1 MSLLSADA
9 ADFAPRG
16 RPLPNRVYLATVE
29 EVSINELDN
38 GTQLARRYGN
48 LRTEQGAGEFELPDG
63 STFTI
68 GNRKVFHRSWIDH
81 KVELAAKIGQGEI
94 KREAVAAGLM
104 KKPEKGATTTLD
116 FESWPSYAEA
126 LAGKDVKIRTKQVK
140 RLGKDRKTVMK
151 DDDGREIIDVEVAEW
166 LPV

>member
-16 RPLPNRVYLATVE
+16 RPLPNRVYVATVE

-48 LRTEQGAGEFELPDG
+48 LRTEDGTTEFEMPDG

-68 GNRKVFHRSWIDH
+68 GQRKVFSRSWIDH
-81 KVELAAKIGQGEI
+81 KNEIAARIGQNEI
-94 KREAVAAGLM
+94 KREAVAASLM
-104 KKPEKGATTTLD
+104 KKPEKGGKPTTLD
-116 FESWPSYAEA
+116 FKDWPTYAEA
-126 LAGKDVKIRTKQVK
+126 LAGKDLKIRTKQVK
-140 RLGKDRKTVMK
+140 RMKNGAVVK
-151 DDDGREIIDVEVAEW
+151 DDEGREVIDVEVAEW